1 MHRNGEAE
9 ETGLGAGVLNDS
21 AKSLLRLTQ
30 RMAQYGQKI
39 ASGQIVLSGSFIRPI
54 ECPSGSHVSADF
66 GAFGQVEI
74 SFN

>member
-54 ECPSGSHVSADF
+54 ECPIGIHVSADF